1 MACQTDEPQYP
12 QLNSLQALGG
22 SNWSYGDTLTLQFDA
37 MPMQSYKLALLA
49 GAELIPIK
57 YRENYRSD
65 DFIEVLVFW
74 DNRYLENGRYD
85 IRLQVFNDGVGASDF
100 LSVNYSGLN
109 LKQTGFALL
118 GENFLEI
125 QDTSGGIWAQYPLSK
140 SFDCLMVSSQ
150 DSLLYL
156 AAYANY
162 AVEVRSLKDFSLQ
175 NTLPLPAANGSQAY
189 HNFLK
194 TERGLFL
201 LQTDGGI
208 VYVEQGGIKASTNVA
223 GIDRSARQ
231 ASAFND
237 KLAIISTDFTGGN
250 PKLEIYNKNLNG
262 LLQSYPLIGSNYR
275 VFALNNTSLGLS
287 YFNGVDHAFAVYNVP
302 NQQLTTSNLSL
313 AQLVEEALAFNENSF
328 VHADAQSLSRTTYL
342 GSYQTTNIA
351 QGPNYQNFQK
361 NRVNEGFYLQNG
373 NSIQRLLV
381 NNNLQFAASYT
392 NLLLDYEFLY
402 NK

>member
-237 KLAIISTDFTGGN
+237 KLAIISTDF
-250 PKLEIYNKNLNG
+250 
-262 LLQSYPLIGSNYR
+262 
-275 VFALNNTSLGLS
+275 
-287 YFNGVDHAFAVYNVP
+287 NGVDHAFAVYNVP